1 MYKQIAR
8 NKKNTVILMIIFILM
23 ITAMG
28 FAVAYLYGDGSIA
41 VFVFVVSVLYAVFQ
55 YFFANLTLVWALG
68 ASELER
74 KDNPRVYNIVEN
86 LTISENLP
94 LPKIYI
100 IDDPAPNALASGR
113 DPKNA
118 IVAVTTGL
126 LDIMDDREL
135 RAVLAHELSHIKNYD
150 IRLSMIVFG
159 LVALIGVLSDLGIR
173 MLRRSDKDDIKS
185 PVGLILALAVLFFMP
200 LVAVLTKFAV
210 SRQREYL
217 ADISAA
223 KIIGAPEDMIAA
235 LQKLQT
241 HGRPM
246 YRQNSA
252 AASMFINETSEGFFF
267 KAFSTHP
274 SLESRI
280 QKLEESK
287 NVF

>member
-1 MYKQIAR
+1 M
-8 NKKNTVILMIIFILM
+8 
-23 ITAMG
+23 
-28 FAVAYLYGDGSIA
+28 
-41 VFVFVVSVLYAVFQ
+41 
-55 YFFANLTLVWALG
+55 
-68 ASELER
+68 
-74 KDNPRVYNIVEN
+74 EN

-118 IVAVTTGL
+118 IIAVTTGL

-252 AASMFINETSEGFFF
+252 AASMFINETSKGFFS